1 MLFDSIVNY
10 SKEKILIKIT
20 AFFWLL
26 SKGMSWKLW
35 LSDRILPVIPPFEL
49 SPNLNNTFHL
59 VLFAISMLALFSIV
73 FFTSRKRFIW
83 LVILLEIASC
93 FLDQMRWQPW
103 EYQYLLLFVFYLFYK
118 KDTNQFLELAA
129 LLIGFTYIY
138 SGLHKFNGGFLFSVW
153 ENMILRNFFHFEE
166 VFISKLWVH
175 YSGLLLPFVETL
187 IGLGLLFRK
196 NKLLIVYIAIG
207 MHVLLLTILIG
218 NNQNSVVWPWNIAMI
233 LYAWVL
239 FSDNKQVQFKI
250 TFLKNYFNSIVFT
263 LIGILPLFSF
273 FGLWDNYLSFN
284 LYSGN
289 VKQLNICISAINKYP
304 ELKPYIS
311 SKKKNLCCKDF
322 KEINLNFL
330 ALKELNVPVYPEEKT
345 FYKLKKEWRNSY
357 PKIENTFISYWYP
370 YKKENYK
377 EIQ

>member
-1 MLFDSIVNY
+1 MQFYSIASS
-10 SKEKILIKIT
+10 SKDKIVIKIT

-49 SPNLNNTFHL
+49 SPNLHNTFHL

-73 FFTSRKRFIW
+73 FFTSRKEFIC
-83 LVILLEIASC
+83 LVVLLELTSC

-103 EYQYLLLFVFYLFYK
+103 EYQYLLLFIFYLFYK
-118 KDTNQFLELAA
+118 KNTNQFKELAT
-129 LLIGFTYIY
+129 LLIGFTYVY

-153 ENMILRNFFHFEE
+153 ENMILRNFFHIEE

-175 YSGLLLPFVETL
+175 YGGLLLPFIETL

-196 NKLLIVYIAIG
+196 NKLLIVYFAIG
-207 MHVLLLTILIG
+207 MHVLLVTILVR

-233 LYAWVL
+233 LYAWLL
-239 FSDNKQVQFKI
+239 FKDNKQVQFKI
-250 TFLKNYFNSIVFT
+250 TFFKNYFNSIVFT

-273 FGLWDNYLSFN
+273 YGLWDNYLSFN

-289 VKQLNICISAINKYP
+289 VKQLKICFSDINKYP
-304 ELKPYIS
+304 ELKPYVS
-311 SKKKNLCCKDF
+311 SKKKNLYCNELN
-322 KEINLNFL
+322 EISLNFL
-330 ALKELNVPVYPEEKT
+330 AFKELNVPVYPEEKT
-345 FYKLKKEWRNSY
+345 FRKLKKVWQTAR
-357 PKIENTFISYWYP
+357 PKTENTFISYCYP